1 MARIFISYKRADKE
15 KVFTI
20 KEEIESALGERCWID
35 IDGIESDA
43 QFKNVIISAINDCEI
58 VLFMYSKTHSKIVD
72 FEKDWTVRELN
83 FASKKNKRIVFIN
96 LDGSTLTDSFEFDY
110 GIKQQLDA
118 RNQNNIRRLITDL
131 RSWLRI
137 DDSVLKAQEEARR
150 KYETER
156 RNAEK
161 QRNELSMKKMID
173 ERIII
178 KLQNNIQDKKENS
191 TNKFVNVHQNS
202 EWLDDALKSNK
213 NFSTIFD
220 HDPNTEVVNF
230 VNEEVPIVMFYGP
243 PAVGKTMT
251 IIRLARYLL
260 EHGYTVVPNKVFRL
274 SDYSRYQSL
283 CDSFSELLNSGSVAQ
298 GTDIGGTML
307 IDIIKNGKTIIQ
319 FLDTTGE
326 MVDLN
331 DDDKE
336 IEYPSYFTQFINT
349 KNPKMWLVLLE
360 PHFGDVAKRET
371 YSNRIKKLRC
381 CYSRTEDD
389 FVFVYNKIDL
399 TSFFVSYGKVY
410 DKAYI
415 NDIKVMYPGL
425 LNFFQIRNPIRKIFQ
440 KYSCRILPFQTGSYH
455 LNKYGNQLY
464 IPGPVEYVEELW
476 KVIRYSIK

>member
-1 MARIFISYKRADKE
+1 MQKKFDIFISYRRLDENGNVSGRDQARLIAKQLELEGFHPFFDYSEIKDDEFDKVIIPAIE
-15 KVFTI
+15 MCKVFILVLT
-20 KEEIESALGERCWID
+20 KDSLNRCKNDEDWVRREIET
-35 IDGIESDA
+35 
-43 QFKNVIISAINDCEI
+43 AINTGCKIINVTPDNAFNGWPTN
-58 VLFMYSKTHSKIVD
+58 LPSSLSKI
-72 FEKDWTVRELN
+72 
-83 FASKKNKRIVFIN
+83 KNIQISEIHM
-96 LDGSTLTDSFEFDY
+96 GSLF
-110 GIKQQLDA
+110 
-118 RNQNNIRRLITDL
+118 
-131 RSWLRI
+131 
-137 DDSVLKAQEEARR
+137 
-150 KYETER
+150 
-156 RNAEK
+156 
-161 QRNELSMKKMID
+161 ELSMKKMID

-202 EWLDDALKSNK
+202 EWLDDALKSND
-213 NFSTIFD
+213 NFSTLF
-220 HDPNTEVVNF
+220 DPNTEVVNF

-260 EHGYTVVPNKVFRL
+260 EQGYTVVPNKVFRS

-283 CDSFSELLNSGSVAQ
+283 CDRFTELMNSGSVAQ

-349 KNPKMWLVLLE
+349 KNPKIWLILLE
-360 PHFGDVAKRET
+360 PHFGDVTKRET
-371 YSNRIKKLRC
+371 YSNRIRNLRC

-399 TSFFVSYGKVY
+399 TSFVVSYGKVY

-415 NDIKVMYPGL
+415 NDIKMMYPGL
-425 LNFFQIRNPIRKIFQ
+425 LNIFQNRNPITKIF
-440 KYSCRILPFQTGSYH
+440 KEYSCRILPFQTGSYH

-464 IPGPVEYVEELW
+464 MPGPVEYVEKLW
-476 KVIRYSIK
+476 KVIRNSIK

>member
-1 MARIFISYKRADKE
+1 MQRKYDIFISYRRLDENGNISGRDQARLIAKQLELEGFHPFFDYSEIKDNEFDKVIIPAIE
-15 KVFTI
+15 KCEVFILVLT
-20 KEEIESALGERCWID
+20 KDSLNRCMNDEDWVRREIETAISTRCKI
-35 IDGIESDA
+35 I
-43 QFKNVIISAINDCEI
+43 NVTPDNAFNGWPTNLPSS
-58 VLFMYSKTHSKIVD
+58 LSKI
-72 FEKDWTVRELN
+72 
-83 FASKKNKRIVFIN
+83 KNIQISEIHM
-96 LDGSTLTDSFEFDY
+96 GSLF
-110 GIKQQLDA
+110 
-118 RNQNNIRRLITDL
+118 
-131 RSWLRI
+131 
-137 DDSVLKAQEEARR
+137 
-150 KYETER
+150 
-156 RNAEK
+156 
-161 QRNELSMKKMID
+161 ELSMKKMID

-191 TNKFVNVHQNS
+191 TNKFVNVHQKS
-202 EWLDDALKSNK
+202 EWLDDALKSNE

-220 HDPNTEVVNF
+220 PDPNTEVVNF

-260 EHGYTVVPNKVFRL
+260 EHGYTVVPNKVFRS

-283 CDSFSELLNSGSVAQ
+283 CDRFTELMNSGSVAQ

-326 MVDLN
+326 MVDLS
-331 DDDKE
+331 DEDKE
-336 IEYPSYFTQFINT
+336 IECPSYFTQFINT
-349 KNPKMWLVLLE
+349 KNPKMWLILLE
-360 PHFGDVAKRET
+360 PHLGDVTMRET
-371 YSNRIKKLRC
+371 YANRIKKLRC

-399 TSFFVSYGKVY
+399 TSFVVSYGKVY

-415 NDIKVMYPGL
+415 NDIKMMYPGL